1 MQSCLFS
8 GFEFFFLIFPELKEG
23 LTRMS
28 MDLKNNLLGSL
39 RTAWQSFTRTS
50 LPAVEAGA
58 TGDVEQES
66 EAETS
71 IEKQPGWFKA

>member
-1 MQSCLFS
+1 
-8 GFEFFFLIFPELKEG
+8 
-23 LTRMS
+23 MS

-71 IEKQPGWFKA
+71 MEKQPGWFKT